1 MTITGHDLLAI
12 GAFGGVT
19 VWLLRLY
26 FQPRA
31 DCRRCGGT
39 GRNAFTRAFGG
50 GRNGR
55 TGSCGACGGS
65 GKRFVLGAAVLHRMI
80 GRRKKGQS

>member
-1 MTITGHDLLAI
+1 MIITGHDLLA
-12 GAFGGVT
+12 GGILGGIT

-31 DCRRCGGT
+31 DCRRCGGS
-39 GRNAFTRAFGG
+39 GRNAFTRMFGG

-55 TGSCGACGGS
+55 TGSCGSCGGS
-65 GKRFVLGAAVLHRMI
+65 GKRFVIGAAALHKVI
-80 GRRKKGQS
+80 SRRKKKD